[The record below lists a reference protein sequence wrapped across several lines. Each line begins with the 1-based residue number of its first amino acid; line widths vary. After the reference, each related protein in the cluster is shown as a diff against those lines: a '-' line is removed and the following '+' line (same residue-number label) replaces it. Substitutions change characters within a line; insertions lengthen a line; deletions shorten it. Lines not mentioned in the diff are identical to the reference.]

1 MKENRS
7 LITMGLKPFLID
19 DALPT
24 RVKMCLC
31 QLCIALADNEYV
43 QADEAGQQVMQFLL
57 TNLIFRSD
65 PMVIFQKKIVLL
77 K

>member
-7 LITMGLKPFLID
+7 LITMGLKPFLTD
-19 DALPT
+19 ESMLT

-31 QLCIALADNEYV
+31 QLCVALADNEYI

-57 TNLIFRSD
+57 TNLIYRGD
-65 PMVIFQKKIVLL
+65 PAVIFNIIPILY
-77 K
+77 